1 MTEAM
6 TVSMGESMVD
16 DGTNGAEKPSVVDA
30 AARFVAMQ
38 PGGARK
44 ILLEH
49 DQRDD
54 GTCGGCLTSPV
65 TWPCVVSVIAKK
77 ALELDPV

>member
-1 MTEAM
+1 M
-6 TVSMGESMVD
+6 TVSMGGPMVD
-16 DGTNGAEKPSVVDA
+16 DGTDRAGKPSVVDA

-38 PGGARK
+38 PGGARR

-49 DQRDD
+49 ERRPD

-77 ALELDPV
+77 ALELDEVR